1 MLFSV
6 HTLQQTDKGVF
17 NVQLPSNS
25 SSTST
30 CSRGQELTFL
40 HVAPPFPLF
49 LFPSLFFHRLFL
61 RPPPSTLVVHVAFSE
76 SL

>member
-6 HTLQQTDKGVF
+6 LTLQQTDKGVF

-25 SSTST
+25 SYTST

-40 HVAPPFPLF
+40 HFPLF

-61 RPPPSTLVVHVAFSE
+61 RLPPSTLVAHVAFSE